1 MTSDLG
7 RVTSTLAGHTPPDAD
22 FGPIAQAVKVL
33 SPDGDGQPFERIMI
47 MSHISPAK
55 VAAINILM
63 GEYFASA
70 PKPDYTRQKH
80 NPTPRKA
87 VDFFNMDE
95 GSRTSVLYMHL
106 NISSDGRGR
115 NQVADVLKG
124 LINMGRRM
132 LGRRNTNGGGNE
144 FS

>member
-7 RVTSTLAGHTPPDAD
+7 RVTSTLAGHTPPDSD

-33 SPDGDGQPFERIMI
+33 SPDGDGQPFERVMI

-63 GEYFASA
+63 GEYFASTSQPTRA
-70 PKPDYTRQKH
+70 SNKNTMVPK
-80 NPTPRKA
+80 KA
-87 VDFFNMDE
+87 INFWELDE
-95 GSRTSVLYMHL
+95 GSRTSMLYMHL